1 MLVAACLVVVVLA
14 LLGFSRLYR
23 KVDQSQALIVSKTR
37 RVDVS
42 FTGQVVLPILHK
54 AEVMDISVKT
64 IEISRAGRDG
74 LICRD
79 NIRADIRI
87 LFFVKVNK
95 TVEDVIKVAQS
106 VGTERASHQDTLQE
120 LFHAKF
126 SEALK
131 TVGKQLDFT
140 DLYTKREELRY
151 HVIELIGVDLNGY
164 HLEDAA
170 IDYLEQTP
178 LTQLDPANVL
188 DAQGIRKI
196 TELTAVEH
204 VRTNEAKRSEQ
215 MEITRQDVDAREA
228 ILELERRQADAE
240 IKKKREIETSRAREE
255 AETARVVEEERLRA
269 QGAFLRTEEQL
280 GVQRENQAREIAVAA
295 KNRERVI
302 AVENER
308 IEKDRLLEVI
318 ARERETQLTKISA
331 EKEVEAEKR
340 EIAEVIRERV
350 AVDRTV
356 AEQEESIKKLRVV
369 EEAERERQTL
379 VIAAEA
385 EAQEKLVKDIKAAE
399 AAEQAATH
407 RAAEELT
414 LAEARLK
421 TADLD
426 ARAKLRLA
434 EGVQAEAAAEGLAA
448 VQVRDKEAEV
458 TVKAGR
464 AEAEAT
470 EARLRAEAEGT
481 QAKALAE
488 AEGAR
493 AKGLAEAE
501 GARAAAEATEARLKA
516 EAEGARAKGLAEAE
530 SAKAKGLAEA
540 EGARAAAEATTARLK
555 AEAEGAR
562 ARGLA
567 EAQGA
572 QAAAQATEARLKAEA
587 EGVRVKALAEA
598 EGARAMGA
606 AEAEGA
612 KAKALAEA
620 TAIGE
625 KLKAE
630 AEGLTEKAAAMAALD
645 EASRGHEEYRLRLA
659 AEKEIRLAGLET
671 QRQVAEAQASVLA
684 TGLEH
689 ADIDIVG
696 GESVFFDRLV
706 SAVSLGKGVDGFVDN
721 SRTAQ
726 ALARPWLDGSG
737 SFTEDLG
744 RILGSVG
751 TADVQH
757 LTVSALLLKLM
768 RSGGAEAAGFQQL
781 LDRAGELGLADT
793 PLTALN
799 GNGARN

>member
-1 MLVAACLVVVVLA
+1 MDYTLGIGVLVCLLLAAVVLFVVA
-14 LLGFSRLYR
+14 RLFR
-23 KVDQSQALIVSKTR
+23 KVEQGKALIVSKMR
-37 RVDVS
+37 KVDVT
-42 FTGQVVLPILHK
+42 FTGQVVLPVLHK

-64 IEISRAGRDG
+64 IEITRAGKEG

-87 LFFVKVNK
+87 SFFVKVNK
-95 TVEDVIKVAQS
+95 TAEDVVKVAQA
-106 VGTERASHQDTLQE
+106 VGTARASDRDTLQE

-151 HVIELIGVDLNGY
+151 RIIEVIGVDLSGY

-204 VRTNEAKRSEQ
+204 VRTNEAQRTEEK
-215 MEITRQDVDAREA
+215 EITRQNVDAREA
-228 ILELERRQADAE
+228 ILELERRQVDAE
-240 IKKKREIETSRAREE
+240 TKQRREIETVRAREE

-269 QGAFLRTEEQL
+269 QSAFLKTEEQL
-280 GVQRENQAREIAVAA
+280 GIQRENQGREVAVAQ

-318 ARERETQLTKISA
+318 ARERETQLTRIAA

-340 EIAEVIRERV
+340 EIADVIRERV

-356 AEQEESIKKLRVV
+356 AEQEEAIKKLRAV
-369 EEAERERQTL
+369 EEAERQRQA
-379 VIAAEA
+379 VIIAAEA

-421 TADLD
+421 SADLD

-434 EGVQAEAAAEGLAA
+434 EGVQAESAAEGLAA

-458 TVKAGR
+458 IEKAGR
-464 AEAEAT
+464 AE
-470 EARLRAEAEGT
+470 
-481 QAKALAE
+481 
-488 AEGAR
+488 
-493 AKGLAEAE
+493 
-501 GARAAAEATEARLKA
+501 
-516 EAEGARAKGLAEAE
+516 
-530 SAKAKGLAEA
+530 
-540 EGARAAAEATTARLK
+540 
-555 AEAEGAR
+555 
-562 ARGLA
+562 
-567 EAQGA
+567 
-572 QAAAQATEARLKAEA
+572 AQATEARL
-587 EGVRVKALAEA
+587 R
-598 EGARAMGA
+598 

-620 TAIGE
+620 AAVGE

-630 AEGLTEKAAAMAALD
+630 AAGLTEKAAAMAALD
-645 EASRGHEEYRLRLA
+645 EASRGHEEYRLRLE
-659 AEKEIRLAGLET
+659 AEKDIRLAGLDV
-671 QRQVAEAQASVLA
+671 QRQVAEAQATVLA
-684 TGLEH
+684 TGLEN
-689 ADIDIVG
+689 ADINIVG
-696 GESVFFDRLV
+696 GESVFFDRLM
-706 SAVSLGKGVDGFVDN
+706 SSIALGKSVDGFVQH
-721 SRTAQ
+721 SETAQ
-726 ALARPWLDGSG
+726 ALAKPWLDGTS
-737 SFTEDLG
+737 SFTDDLS
-744 RILGSVG
+744 RVLGSVS
-751 TADVQH
+751 TADVQN
-757 LTVSALLLKLM
+757 LTVSTLLMKLM
-768 RSGGAEAAGFQQL
+768 KTGDADSGALEQL
-781 LDRAGELGLADT
+781 LSKAGELGLADT
-793 PLTALN
+793 RLMALN
-799 GNGARN
+799 GTAKG

>member
-1 MLVAACLVVVVLA
+1 MEALGVLVAVCLVAVVLA
-14 LLGFSRLYR
+14 VFAFSRLYR

-37 RVDVS
+37 QVDVS

-64 IEISRAGRDG
+64 IEISRSGRDG

-95 TVEDVIKVAQS
+95 TVPDVIKVAQT

-131 TVGKQLDFT
+131 TVGKQMDFT

-151 HVIELIGVDLNGY
+151 HIIELIGIDLNGY

-178 LTQLDPANVL
+178 LSQMDPANVL
-188 DAQGIRKI
+188 DAEGIRKI
-196 TELTAVEH
+196 TELTAIEH
-204 VRTNEAKRSEQ
+204 VRTNEAKRNEQ
-215 MEITRQDVDAREA
+215 KEITRQDVDAREA

-240 IKKKREIETSRAREE
+240 IKQKREIETSRAREE

-295 KNRERVI
+295 KNRERVL

-318 ARERETQLTKISA
+318 ARERETQLTKIAA

-340 EIAEVIRERV
+340 EIAEVVRERV

-369 EEAERERQTL
+369 EEAERERQAL

-464 AEAEAT
+464 AAAEAT
-470 EARLRAEAEGT
+470 GARLKAEAEGT

-530 SAKAKGLAEA
+530 GT
-540 EGARAAAEATTARLK
+540 R
-555 AEAEGAR
+555 
-562 ARGLA
+562 
-567 EAQGA
+567 
-572 QAAAQATEARLKAEA
+572 
-587 EGVRVKALAEA
+587 
-598 EGARAMGA
+598 
-606 AEAEGA
+606 
-612 KAKALAEA
+612 AKALAEA

-630 AEGLTEKAAAMAALD
+630 AAGLTEKAAAMAALD
-645 EASRGHEEYRLRLA
+645 EASRGHEEYRLRLQ

-671 QRQVAEAQASVLA
+671 QRQVAEAQATVLA
-684 TGLEH
+684 TGLEN

-706 SAVSLGKGVDGFVDN
+706 SSISLGKGVDGFVAN

-726 ALARPWLDGSG
+726 ALAKPWLDGSG
-737 SFTEDLG
+737 SFTDDLSH
-744 RILGSVG
+744 ILGLLGS
-751 TADVQH
+751 ADVRN
-757 LTVSALLLKLM
+757 LTVSALLAKQIKN
-768 RSGGAEAAGFQQL
+768 GGPQAGQLQKL
-781 LDRAGELGLADT
+781 LDRASELGLSDT
-793 PLTALN
+793 PVTALN
-799 GNGARN
+799 GSGTGS